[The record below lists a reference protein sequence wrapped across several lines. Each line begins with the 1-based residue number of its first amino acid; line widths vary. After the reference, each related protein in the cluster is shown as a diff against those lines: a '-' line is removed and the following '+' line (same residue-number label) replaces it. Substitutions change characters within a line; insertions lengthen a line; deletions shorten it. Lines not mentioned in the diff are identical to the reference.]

1 MLKGNFDISLDFLYG
16 KSPPL
21 IGVDI
26 CSSSVKVVEISELPK
41 NGGLVLERYAIEP
54 LPKDAISD
62 GNINNLDAVSESLQ
76 RAWRRTGT
84 RTRNISLAL
93 PTAAVIT
100 KKILLPS
107 GLREEDMEYQVESEA
122 NQYIPF
128 AIDEVNLDFQVIG
141 PAPNDPSEVEVCL
154 AASRKA
160 NVEDR
165 VAAAQIAGLKVVI
178 VDIETHATEAAFELV
193 SSQLPGGAVDQC
205 VALVSIGE
213 NVMTLNVLRNGQSVY
228 LRDQQTGGGQLTQ
241 NIQNA
246 FGLSAEEAEAG
257 KRNGGLPENYETD
270 VLVPFL
276 ESLAGE
282 ISRAIQLF
290 YTSSQYSAVGFVVLA
305 GGCAALPGLDDAV
318 SARTQVSTL
327 IANPFARMTLS
338 SRIKPRQLQADASA
352 LMVACGL
359 ALRRFDPS

>member
-1 MLKGNFDISLDFLYG
+1 
-16 KSPPL
+16 
-21 IGVDI
+21 
-26 CSSSVKVVEISELPK
+26 
-41 NGGLVLERYAIEP
+41 
-54 LPKDAISD
+54 
-62 GNINNLDAVSESLQ
+62 
-76 RAWRRTGT
+76 
-84 RTRNISLAL
+84 
-93 PTAAVIT
+93 
-100 KKILLPS
+100 
-107 GLREEDMEYQVESEA
+107 
-122 NQYIPF
+122 
-128 AIDEVNLDFQVIG
+128 
-141 PAPNDPSEVEVCL
+141 
-154 AASRKA
+154 
-160 NVEDR
+160 
-165 VAAAQIAGLKVVI
+165 
-178 VDIETHATEAAFELV
+178 
-193 SSQLPGGAVDQC
+193 
-205 VALVSIGE
+205 
-213 NVMTLNVLRNGQSVY
+213 MTLNVLRNGQSVY